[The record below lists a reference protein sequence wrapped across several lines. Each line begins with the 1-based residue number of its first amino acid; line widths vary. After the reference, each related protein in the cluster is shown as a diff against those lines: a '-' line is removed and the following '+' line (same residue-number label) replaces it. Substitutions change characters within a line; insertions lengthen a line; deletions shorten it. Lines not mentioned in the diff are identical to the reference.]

1 MGELTDGQPLFAGES
16 EVDQLFVIQKV
27 LGPLTP
33 EHMEMF
39 LRNPRFL
46 GIQFPDVSRPETLEK
61 RYLRRMPKLQM
72 QLLKGILV
80 MEPRRRLSARE
91 MLRMP
96 WFEGIKL
103 PRSLRPPS
111 QTQSRGMRPESSG
124 SVPAAARPAQ
134 VPPTTGPRAFETVP
148 MMQPPP
154 QEASATPSWH
164 YEQQM
169 RLEQLLSQ
177 LMQQGEGGAAGA
189 GSSSFPPGRH
199 PHQPL
204 QQQPHQS
211 HQPVPGD
218 RRTHQYRLPW
228 EEAMAHP
235 EEAPTSDYGPPPPQ
249 YTSDVG
255 EDKSLA
261 DGRRSRQNRRQ
272 AQEDW
277 MDRQPGPDTRG
288 TPSAAERE
296 RSGPF
301 FGAGSMSATSKG
313 SRAVAP
319 QHGPS
324 GVYSTGHSHAA
335 FGHGTSSL
343 LGGGSASGCSGGV
356 GLCLAPGAGVGS
368 MGGGSGCS
376 GGLAHPGG
384 AAVRAAEKHVSAG
397 TGGSE
402 EWPST
407 QARNVRALR
416 ENDYEDEKAVWAQG
430 CALPLMKKAGRNQA
444 PLGCAQRATDLY
456 HGH

>member
-1 MGELTDGQPLFAGES
+1 
-16 EVDQLFVIQKV
+16 V
-27 LGPLTP
+27 TP
-33 EHMEMF
+33 AQAERS
-39 LRNPRFL
+39 L
-46 GIQFPDVSRPETLEK
+46 PERTPAAERTLAE
-61 RYLRRMPKLQM
+61 RMPAER
-72 QLLKGILV
+72 IPA
-80 MEPRRRLSARE
+80 E
-91 MLRMP
+91 RMP
-96 WFEGIKL
+96 AERMPAERTPAERMPGERL
-103 PRSLRPPS
+103 PAERMPAERMPAERMQAERMPGERS
-111 QTQSRGMRPESSG
+111 TQ
-124 SVPAAARPAQ
+124 AAARPAQ
-134 VPPTTGPRAFETVP
+134 VPPATGPRAFETVP

-177 LMQQGEGGAAGA
+177 LMQQGEGGGAGA
-189 GSSSFPPGRH
+189 GNSSFPPGRH

-204 QQQPHQS
+204 QQQSHQS

-407 QARNVRALR
+407 QARNARALR